1 MVIIMQLK
9 PPMPK
14 KDLLY
19 PIAGIII
26 FLLIWQLVASLLIQR
41 EWLLP
46 TPGAV
51 VVAFAENLPLIW
63 HHSLYTI
70 IEAVL
75 GMILAVVVSL
85 GFALLMALSPA
96 IKKTLYPLLLG
107 SQMVPI
113 IVLAPLFII
122 WFGYGTLPKVLVVIL
137 ICFFPMTINIL
148 AGLNAADKETLAFY
162 RSMGMNDRQLFRLIR
177 LPLALPHFFSGLRI
191 SAVYSVM
198 GAVIGEWLGAQ
209 AGLGLMLI
217 RAQNSFNLPL
227 VFAAILAII
236 IWSALIFGLVKIAE
250 KHCLKWRKYLTE
262 DK

>member
-1 MVIIMQLK
+1 MKLANKAHQHHI
-9 PPMPK
+9 
-14 KDLLY
+14 LY
-19 PIAGIII
+19 PLAGIVI
-26 FLLIWQLVASLLIQR
+26 FLLAWQIVASCLIDK

-46 TPGAV
+46 TPAAV
-51 VVAFAENLPLIW
+51 IAAFGENLPLIW
-63 HHSLYTI
+63 HHSLYTLA
-70 IEAVL
+70 EAGL
-75 GMILAVVVSL
+75 GMVLAIIISL

-148 AGLNAADKETLAFY
+148 AGLNAADQEMLAFY
-162 RSMGMNDRQLFRLIR
+162 RSLGMNDRQLFRMIR

-209 AGLGLMLI
+209 AGLGLLLI
-217 RAQNSFNLPL
+217 RAQNAFNLPL

-236 IWSALIFGLVKIAE
+236 IWSALIFALVKIAE
-250 KHCLKWRKYLTE
+250 SRCLRWRRYLTE

>member
-1 MVIIMQLK
+1 MKLS
-9 PPMPK
+9 PK
-14 KDLLY
+14 SSRKDLLY
-19 PIAGIII
+19 PLAGIII
-26 FLLIWQLVASLLIQR
+26 FLLVWQLVASFLINK

-51 VVAFAENLPLIW
+51 IVAFGENLPLIW
-63 HHSLYTI
+63 HHSLYTLA
-70 IEAVL
+70 EAGL
-75 GMILAVVVSL
+75 GMILAVIVSL
-85 GFALLMALSPA
+85 GIALLMALSPA

-148 AGLNAADKETLAFY
+148 AGLNAADNETLSFY
-162 RSMGMNDRQLFRLIR
+162 RSMGMNDKQLFRMIR

-198 GAVIGEWLGAQ
+198 GARHRRMAWRSGWPGINADPCPKCFQSPVGIRRYFSHHHLERIDFWPGED
-209 AGLGLMLI
+209 
-217 RAQNSFNLPL
+217 R
-227 VFAAILAII
+227 
-236 IWSALIFGLVKIAE
+236 
-250 KHCLKWRKYLTE
+250 
-262 DK
+262 

>member
-1 MVIIMQLK
+1 MKELK
-9 PPMPK
+9 QHSQGK
-14 KDLLY
+14 ILY
-19 PIAGIII
+19 PLAGIIM
-26 FLLIWQLVASLLIQR
+26 FLLIWQMVASFLINK

-51 VVAFAENLPLIW
+51 VVAFGENLPLIW
-63 HHSLYTI
+63 HHSLYTLA
-70 IEAVL
+70 EAGLGMVL
-75 GMILAVVVSL
+75 GIIVSL
-85 GFALLMALSPA
+85 GIALLMALSPA

-162 RSMGMNDRQLFRLIR
+162 RSMGMNDRQLFRMIR

-209 AGLGLMLI
+209 AGLGLLLI
-217 RAQNSFNLPL
+217 RAQNAFNLPF

-236 IWSALIFGLVKIAE
+236 IWSALIFAVVKLAE
-250 KHCLKWRKYLTE
+250 SRCLKWRKYLTE

>member
-1 MVIIMQLK
+1 MK
-9 PPMPK
+9 EPK
-14 KDLLY
+14 QYFQGKILY
-19 PIAGIII
+19 PLAGIII
-26 FLLIWQLVASLLIQR
+26 FLLIWQLVASFLINK

-51 VVAFAENLPLIW
+51 VVAFGENLPLIW
-63 HHSLYTI
+63 RHSLYTLA
-70 IEAVL
+70 EAGL
-75 GMILAVVVSL
+75 GMILAILVSL
-85 GFALLMALSPA
+85 GIALLMALSPV

-162 RSMGMNDRQLFRLIR
+162 RSMGMNDRQLFRMIR

-209 AGLGLMLI
+209 AGLGLLLI
-217 RAQNSFNLPL
+217 RAQNAFNLPL

-236 IWSALIFGLVKIAE
+236 IWSALIFAVVKLVE
-250 KHCLKWRKYLTE
+250 SRCLKWRKYLTE